1 MCKYCWQLCWQLLK
15 CFSCFT
21 EANTMVPD
29 WKELDLKKQI
39 MKLYCGFSHTEHKSL
54 LVSCCNW
61 EIFMTEQWKEFL
73 WLIFSDTCS
82 KLLWTFQEKKK
93 KGVLIDKMNKL
104 ENISEKPEIITI
116 FFHHI
121 NFQPFSILGICW
133 PHCTSK
139 DICSVHAHTTEFVAV
154 ERKSHPYT
162 YFSENLRIYQTNQQH
177 SPAFLRGEYEVF
189 PW

>member
-1 MCKYCWQLCWQLLK
+1 MVFHILSINLCSSAAVIEK
-15 CFSCFT
+15 
-21 EANTMVPD
+21 
-29 WKELDLKKQI
+29 
-39 MKLYCGFSHTEHKSL
+39 
-54 LVSCCNW
+54 
-61 EIFMTEQWKEFL
+61 FL
-73 WLIFSDTCS
+73 WQNSEKSSYDLF
-82 KLLWTFQEKKK
+82 FQIPVQSYFELSGKKK
-93 KGVLIDKMNKL
+93 KGVLIGKMNKL

-139 DICSVHAHTTEFVAV
+139 DICSVHADTTEFVEV